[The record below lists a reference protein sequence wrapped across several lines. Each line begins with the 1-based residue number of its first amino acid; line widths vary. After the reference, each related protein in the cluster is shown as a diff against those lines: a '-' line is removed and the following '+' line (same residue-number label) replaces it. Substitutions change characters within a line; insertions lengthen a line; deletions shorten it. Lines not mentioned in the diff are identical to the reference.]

1 MRTFV
6 TLKCSKIN
14 VVLKCVITIKQK
26 YVKTVERC
34 YTLMSTNIYV
44 IDDSLNNDKPN
55 TVVVFEGE
63 QVFNGRDASP
73 TDIIELLELGQLAE
87 NIFYKKAK
95 TADLED
101 WENAIYG

>member
-1 MRTFV
+1 MT
-6 TLKCSKIN
+6 
-14 VVLKCVITIKQK
+14 
-26 YVKTVERC
+26 
-34 YTLMSTNIYV
+34 TNIYV
-44 IDDSLNNDKPN
+44 IDDSLNNSRPN

-63 QVFNGRDASP
+63 QVFSGREASP

-101 WENAIYG
+101 WKGFLYGN